1 MRPLAFAA
9 LLTTFGCLAQES
21 APGTSG
27 PAVIVVPVGTKIPL
41 RLISPLASKTAQTG
55 DAVHAEAA
63 FPVTVANHVAIPP
76 GTYLE
81 GVIDQ
86 VTRRGSHAGF
96 TMHFTHM
103 VFNNGYTVT
112 LSAATAETRRAGLLP
127 AGDPAPGGPDGMAGG
142 MALQQ
147 PTAPTVTQTSLPG
160 PNKGLIIG
168 LSVGSAAAAVIT
180 TVILA
185 RRGSD
190 VYMRS
195 GWRFEM
201 VLTDP
206 LMLDWAKVAAAMA
219 TATANANGNPSPQ

>member
-1 MRPLAFAA
+1 MRLLAFAA
-9 LLTTFGCLAQES
+9 ILTTFGCLAQDS
-21 APGTSG
+21 APGTG
-27 PAVIVVPVGTKIPL
+27 GTTVIIVPVGTKIPL
-41 RLISPLASKTAQTG
+41 RLTSPLASKTAQTG

-86 VTRRGSHAGF
+86 VIRRGRHAGF

-103 VFNNGYTVT
+103 VYSNGYTVT
-112 LSAATAETRRAGLLP
+112 LSGATAETRRAGLLP
-127 AGDPAPGGPDGMAGG
+127 AGDPRAAAPAGPDGMAGG

-147 PTAPTVTQTSLPG
+147 PTAPTVTQPSLPG
-160 PNKGLIIG
+160 PNKGVIIG
-168 LSVGSAAAAVIT
+168 LGVGSAAAAAIT

-185 RRGSD
+185 RRGGD
-190 VYMRS
+190 VYMRA

-201 VLTDP
+201 VLADP
-206 LMLDWAKVAAAMA
+206 LSLDWAKVSAAMA
-219 TATANANGNPSPQ
+219 NANPSPQ

>member
-1 MRPLAFAA
+1 MRLLALTA

-21 APGTSG
+21 APGISG
-27 PAVIVVPVGTKIPL
+27 PAVIVVPAGTKMPL
-41 RLISPLASKTAQTG
+41 RLTSPLASKTAQTG

-86 VTRRGSHAGF
+86 VIRRGRHAGF

-103 VFNNGYTVT
+103 VYSNGYTVT
-112 LSAATAETRRAGLLP
+112 LSGATAETRRAGLLP
-127 AGDPAPGGPDGMAGG
+127 AGDPLAAAPANPDGMAGG

-147 PTAPTVTQTSLPG
+147 PTSPTITQPSMPG
-160 PNKGLIIG
+160 PSKGLFIG
-168 LSVGSAAAAVIT
+168 IGVGTAAAAVIAA
-180 TVILA
+180 VIFG
-185 RRGSD
+185 RRGGD
-190 VYMRS
+190 VYMRA

-201 VLTDP
+201 VLADP
-206 LMLDWAKVAAAMA
+206 LSLDWAKVAAAMA
-219 TATANANGNPSPQ
+219 NANPSPQ